1 VAKKYKFLSLLAVAA
16 CYGWFIY
23 AATTP
28 DLPSQKNRIIFY
40 SNQRRQD
47 LYLVLREAF
56 KKAFRSI
63 HLTMYALTDTKMI
76 ETLQIQAAS
85 GVDVQVFYDP
95 SAAEQKL
102 PPPIQ
107 STPVKS
113 RGLMH
118 RKIALIDDAIV
129 FLGSANMTTSS
140 LSLHDNLTCGL
151 YHPGLSHYLKAPSAP
166 SFPFEIQ
173 GQPALL
179 WLLPDKSGTALKN
192 LLSQIGSA
200 KKSLS
205 IAMFTLTHPVLV
217 EAVIQAHRRGVE
229 VTIATDYYAGRGAGQ
244 KAIKSLKEAG
254 VKIVLSQGVQ
264 LLHHKWAYID
274 RQTVILGSTN
284 WTKAA
289 FTKNQDCLL
298 FLFELAKDQQKYLD
312 ALWKTILLESKP
324 V

>member
-1 VAKKYKFLSLLAVAA
+1 MAKKYKFLSLLAVAA
-16 CYGWFIY
+16 FYAWFIY

-28 DLPSQKNRIIFY
+28 DLPSQKNCIFFY

-47 LYLVLREAF
+47 LYLALRAAF
-56 KKAFRSI
+56 KKASQSI
-63 HLTMYALTDTKMI
+63 HLTMYALTDAKMI
-76 ETLQIQAAS
+76 ETLRTQAAS
-85 GVDVQVFYDP
+85 GVNVQVFYDP

-102 PPPIQ
+102 PAPIQ

-118 RKIALIDDAIV
+118 RKIALIDDSLI

-151 YHPGLSHYLKAPSAP
+151 FHPGLCRYLKSPSAP
-166 SFPFEIQ
+166 SFEFDIN
-173 GQPALL
+173 GKPALIC
-179 WLLPDKSGTALKN
+179 LLPDKSGGALKN

-205 IAMFTLTHPVLV
+205 IAMFTLTHPALV
-217 EAVIQAHRRGVE
+217 EAVIQAHRRGVA
-229 VTIATDYYAGRGAGQ
+229 VTIATDYYAGRGASK

-254 VKIVLSQGVQ
+254 IKIVLSQGVQ

-274 RQTVILGSTN
+274 RQTLILGSTN

-324 V
+324 I